1 MFVLGLQGSPRRKGN
16 SAFLLS
22 SVMQEAARLGAR
34 TETVEVDRET
44 ILPCKEYV
52 VCEKKGFCPIDDYM
66 KHRGYWLLR
75 RADVIVAASPIF
87 FYNCT
92 AQLKALIDRSQTL
105 WARRYRLNLSD
116 PKAKTRR
123 GFALSV
129 AATHGKQLFEGLHL
143 TMQYF
148 FDAVSARYHGSLT
161 YRGIEKAGE
170 MARHSEVHRDVA
182 AAVKDLLAPFL
193 YRRRLLFVSEQ
204 GAARTQVA
212 AAFAQI
218 HAGERFDVRCA
229 GIRPAE
235 KILPAAAGAM
245 RGKGIDLGFLRPESL
260 PAVLEGWTEPEIVVS
275 FGNIDGLPAF
285 ANARTEA
292 WDLSSPNPEDAGTWS
307 NLSEEIERR
316 VQKLTGSL

>member
-22 SVMQEAARLGAR
+22 AVMEEAKHLGAR
-34 TETVEVDRET
+34 TETIEVDREN

-66 KHRGYWLLR
+66 KQRGYTLLR

-105 WARRYRLNLSD
+105 WARRYRLKLSD
-116 PKAKTRR
+116 PKAKSRR

-148 FDAVSARYHGSLT
+148 FDAASARYHGSLT
-161 YRGIEKAGE
+161 YRGIEKAGD
-170 MARHSEVHRDVA
+170 MAKHPKVHEDVA
-182 AAVKDLLAPFL
+182 DAVKDLLSPFL
-193 YRRRLLFVSEQ
+193 HRRRLLFVSAED
-204 GAARTQVA
+204 AARSQMA

-218 HAGERFDVRCA
+218 HAGARWDVCCA

-235 KILPAAAGAM
+235 KILPAAVGTM
-245 RGKGIDLGFLRPESL
+245 RQRGIDIGFLRPEPLS
-260 PAVLEGWTEPEIVVS
+260 PVIEGWTPEAVVT
-275 FGNIDGLPAF
+275 FRAVDGLPDF
-285 ANARTEA
+285 EGARTEA
-292 WDLSSPNPEDAGTWS
+292 WNLACPGSEDVQGWQD
-307 NLSEEIERR
+307 LSEEIKQR
-316 VQKLTGSL
+316 VEKLTDSL

>member
-1 MFVLGLQGSPRRKGN
+1 MFVLGLQGSPRKKGN

-22 SVMQEAARLGAR
+22 AVMQEAKRLGAR
-34 TETVEVDRET
+34 TETVEVDREN

-66 KHRGYWLLR
+66 KHRGYTLLR

-105 WARRYRLNLSD
+105 WARRYRLKLAD

-148 FDAVSARYHGSLT
+148 FDAASARYHGSLT
-161 YRGIEKAGE
+161 YRGIEKAGD
-170 MARHSEVHRDVA
+170 MAKHPTVHEDVA
-182 AAVKDLLAPFL
+182 DAVQDLLSPFL
-193 YRRRLLFVSEQ
+193 DRRRLLFVTEQ
-204 GAARTQVA
+204 GAARSQMA
-212 AAFAQI
+212 SAFAQI
-218 HAGERFDVRCA
+218 HAGAHCDVRCA

-235 KILPAAAGAM
+235 KILPAAVGAM
-245 RGKGIDLGFLRPESL
+245 RQRGIDIEFLRPEPLS
-260 PAVLEGWTEPEIVVS
+260 PVTEGWTPEAVVT
-275 FGNIDGLPAF
+275 FGAVDGLPDF
-285 ANARTEA
+285 RDARTEA
-292 WDLSSPNPEDAGTWS
+292 WNLACPGSEDIQGWRDLT
-307 NLSEEIERR
+307 EEIKQR
-316 VQKLTGSL
+316 VQKLTDSL